1 MRAGDSIGT
10 ERGRGDRDKRVPG
23 ADANAQ
29 AGRRRSAAVTT
40 IVAVR
45 HGETAWN
52 REGRMQGWAPVP
64 LTDRG
69 REQAAA
75 AGAWLAAE
83 FDVDVVYSSD
93 LQRTRETTERFLDHL
108 PFAGDDVR
116 YEAAWRERDIGVY
129 QGLPYDDVFD
139 RFPEFALGEAA
150 AAAAERT
157 PDSGESLVDV
167 HERATARFDELVA
180 THDADDTVLVV
191 AHGGPIYLLTGHVK
205 GMAVHRALTEHSQ
218 DNCGATVF
226 DCAGDPEVVAEN
238 LTGWD

>member
-1 MRAGDSIGT
+1 M
-10 ERGRGDRDKRVPG
+10 
-23 ADANAQ
+23 
-29 AGRRRSAAVTT
+29 TT

-52 REGRMQGWAPVP
+52 REGRMQGWAPVT
-64 LTDRG
+64 LNDRG
-69 REQAAA
+69 REQADA
-75 AGAWLAAE
+75 AGAWLASE
-83 FDVDVVYSSD
+83 FAFDAVYSSD

-108 PFAGDDVR
+108 PFTSEEVR
-116 YEAAWRERDIGVY
+116 YEPAWRERDIGVY
-129 QGLPYDDVFD
+129 QGLPYEEVFD

-167 HERATARFDELVA
+167 SERATARFEEVTADHA
-180 THDADDTVLVV
+180 TADTVLVV
-191 AHGGPIYLLTGHVK
+191 AHGGPIYLLTGYIK
-205 GMAVHRALTEHSQ
+205 GLPVHEALTEHSQ

-226 DCAGDPEVVAEN
+226 HCAGDHEVVAEN